1 MEYRIE
7 GGSLPVVLCQ
17 LQAGESVINESG
29 SMVWMTS
36 NMKMET
42 IGGGASKMLG
52 RLLSGDTMFQN
63 AFTAEGG
70 PGEIAFAPSV
80 PGTIVPIE
88 VTPDRPVV
96 LQKSAFLAAT
106 RGVELSVFFNKKLG
120 AGLFGG
126 EGFIMQKVTGSGIV
140 FVEIDGHAVEYTLA
154 AGQSMIVDT
163 GNLAIMDHTCTM
175 DIQKVPGVK
184 NMFFG
189 GEGVFNTLVTGP
201 GKITVQSMPV
211 SSLAD
216 ALRPFFPSN
225 K

>member
-7 GGSLPVVLCQ
+7 GGSLPVLICQ
-17 LQAGESVINESG
+17 LNAGEAVINESG
-29 SMVWMTS
+29 SMTWMTS

-42 IGGGASKMLG
+42 VGGGVSKVFG
-52 RLLSGDTMFQN
+52 RMLSGDSLFQN
-63 AFTAEGG
+63 RFTAEGA
-70 PGEIAFAPSV
+70 PGEIAFAPSF
-80 PGTIVPIE
+80 PGAIIPIE
-88 VTPDRPVV
+88 VTPDKPVV

-106 RGVELSVFFNKKLG
+106 EGVELSVFFNKKLG

-126 EGFIMQKVTGSGIV
+126 EGFIMQKVSGSGIA
-140 FVEIDGHAVEYTLA
+140 FAEIDGHAVEYNLA

-201 GKITVQSMPV
+201 GKIIVQSMPA
-211 SSLAD
+211 SSVAD
-216 ALRPFFPSN
+216 ALRPFFPSS